1 MNRYNGI
8 ILKGIGGF
16 YYVEAADAVYECKAK
31 GVFRKEG
38 IKPVAGDRVTVSV
51 SEDMTGTVDDIL
63 ERKNYLERPPVAN
76 IDMLAVVS
84 SAAKPL
90 PNLIINDKM
99 IAMAEKRG
107 IEPVVVFTKT
117 DLGDVGEMVDSYVKA
132 GFRTFAFSP
141 DGGDVEALKNL
152 MKGKI
157 TAFCGNSGVGKS
169 TLINRICPGLSLQTG
184 EISDKLGRGRHTTR
198 QAELI
203 PFENGYIIDTAGF
216 STVNM
221 LQGEAF
227 LAEDLPYYFR
237 EFVPYLTKCRF
248 STCTHVAD
256 SGCAVCRAVE
266 NGEISRLRHE
276 SYVELYKEIKDLK
289 KWQI

>member
-1 MNRYNGI
+1 MNKLNGI

-51 SEDMTGTVDDIL
+51 SDDMTGTLDDIL

-76 IDMLAVVS
+76 IDILAVVS

-99 IAMAEKRG
+99 IAMAEKRS
-107 IEPVVVFTKT
+107 IEPVVIFTKT
-117 DLGDVGEMVDSYVKA
+117 DLADVSEMAASYVKA
-132 GFRTFAFSP
+132 GFRTFLFSP
-141 DGGDVEALKNL
+141 EGGDTAELKEL
-152 MKGKI
+152 MTGKV

-169 TLINRICPGLSLQTG
+169 TLINRLCPGVSLQTG

-237 EFVPYLTKCRF
+237 EFAPYLTKCRF

-256 SGCAVCRAVE
+256 NGCAVCEAVK

-276 SYVELYKEIKDLK
+276 SYAELYKEIKDLK

>member
-1 MNRYNGI
+1 MNKLNGI

-51 SEDMTGTVDDIL
+51 SDDMTGTLDDIL

-76 IDMLAVVS
+76 IDILAVVS

-99 IAMAEKRG
+99 IAMAEKRS
-107 IEPVVVFTKT
+107 IEPVVIFTKT
-117 DLGDVGEMVDSYVKA
+117 DLADVSEMAASYIKA
-132 GFRTFAFSP
+132 GFRTFLFSP
-141 DGGDVEALKNL
+141 EGGDEDGLKKL
-152 MKGKI
+152 ISGKV

-169 TLINRICPGLSLQTG
+169 TLINRLCPGVSLQTG

-256 SGCAVCRAVE
+256 NGCAVCEAVK

-276 SYVELYKEIKDLK
+276 SYAELYKEIKDLK